1 MPPFY
6 ELQLILLT
14 GFCVVSLLLE
24 RYASK
29 HKSPDP
35 PAPGRLESGHV
46 KNTSVASGA
55 RGALTKRYLM
65 VYAIVMG
72 ADWLQGPYVYSLY
85 REQYGFDE
93 RIVAILFVTGFVS
106 AGLTAPLVG
115 VWADQHGRK
124 RLCLIFCVTYA
135 LTCACIQ
142 IPILPVLFLGR
153 VLGGISTSILYS
165 AFESWVVSSANA
177 LALPSSDLSTILGR
191 ATLMN
196 GFVATAAGI
205 ASNKLVEKTGSFAS
219 PFMASGVLLA
229 LAYVVIRGKWGEN
242 YGGGGGASAGS
253 GDPFQLKR
261 LGKAWRIVQ
270 ADPVLLTLGLTQTC
284 FEGSMYLFVFLW
296 VPSLQEASATFPATP
311 LPLGF
316 IFSSF
321 MVSMMLGS
329 LLYTAIC
336 TYTPPPPASAS
347 PSSNPPA
354 GDSTLTLHAK
364 LSSLVCACSA
374 LALATSVRSND
385 EQVRF
390 WAFCAFEACV
400 GMYYPVQGMLRGSLI
415 SNEHRAT
422 LSSLFRVPL
431 NIFVVVALLTGVSDA
446 RSGVLSASAGM
457 LAFSSIVTAVVVVA
471 RVEKVGEEEA
481 KAT

>member
-1 MPPFY
+1 M
-6 ELQLILLT
+6 
-14 GFCVVSLLLE
+14 
-24 RYASK
+24 
-29 HKSPDP
+29 
-35 PAPGRLESGHV
+35 
-46 KNTSVASGA
+46 
-55 RGALTKRYLM
+55 
-65 VYAIVMG
+65 
-72 ADWLQGPYVYSLY
+72 QGPYVYSLY

-115 VWADQHGRK
+115 VWADQQCVHIPTCPLSMLTTPCSGRK

-270 ADPVLLTLGLTQTC
+270 AGT
-284 FEGSMYLFVFLW
+284 F
-296 VPSLQEASATFPATP
+296 ASA
-311 LPLGF
+311 
-316 IFSSF
+316 
-321 MVSMMLGS
+321 
-329 LLYTAIC
+329 
-336 TYTPPPPASAS
+336 
-347 PSSNPPA
+347 
-354 GDSTLTLHAK
+354 
-364 LSSLVCACSA
+364 
-374 LALATSVRSND
+374 
-385 EQVRF
+385 
-390 WAFCAFEACV
+390 
-400 GMYYPVQGMLRGSLI
+400 
-415 SNEHRAT
+415 
-422 LSSLFRVPL
+422 
-431 NIFVVVALLTGVSDA
+431 
-446 RSGVLSASAGM
+446 
-457 LAFSSIVTAVVVVA
+457 
-471 RVEKVGEEEA
+471 
-481 KAT
+481 